1 MGPTGKSYNDV
12 KAILGKLDRHIDD
25 ARSRR
30 LHTGPASA
38 GTDQPVNGSA
48 AAVGGSVAPGLGM
61 NGRAAASGA
70 EAAPAATSPYIGAVP
85 SQPSTATRPGS
96 VYGRAQPLRPSGT

>member
-30 LHTGPASA
+30 LHTGPASS
-38 GTDQPVNGSA
+38 GPDQPVNSA
-48 AAVGGSVAPGLGM
+48 ASAVGGSMAGGLGM
-61 NGRAAASGA
+61 NGRAAANGA
-70 EAAPAATSPYIGAVP
+70 DAAPATASPYIGAVP
-85 SQPSTATRPGS
+85 SQPPTATRPGS